1 MFKYTESYTDN
12 NLSDE
17 DLELLYSK
25 IVTAADLSLKGYR
38 YNECQDTFV
47 NYESVGH
54 LVPPD
59 WFDHRQMAEEEEE
72 SMPRWDL
79 GDNSDSG
86 VLDYHVD
93 TCNELLGLAADCYDA
108 LLPLRYSNR
117 PATTRRANS
126 RFDYANYLGGV
137 YLDEPACRLV
147 TTYPHLGMYEIID
160 LSAVWDSF
168 LHNGCVVIP
177 QLETFARLVPTN
189 AQYFRHH
196 ADLVL
201 TYIDAMREE
210 VAHNLRVSPAVEVSP
225 PALAPG
231 QYTRKDWKPFT
242 IFAGVQDGNCQLCA
256 HTPEE
261 HRYLE
266 SSIDTDASST
276 SNSSTDLNWQDVVIN
291 PVGAGWNYRDSRF
304 KWFGKDLVTPVTPQR
319 RSNVRNVVRT
329 TVLTVVDDLRCH
341 LRSLQVQGTLL
352 GKSGAMTTRKV
363 FLPVG
368 QDRRIP
374 VQCYPVHPLVMVA
387 VVTPRR
393 QRGRTMVT
401 GVYNP
406 RSDSIGIGQT
416 RIAVERVALQFKP
429 CRFHLRQWI
438 DRGQASMAGQVM
450 DTGLPVPYVL
460 VDAQLYPRLWNL
472 ISHRVS
478 QDKTTLVLLEG
489 DTNC

>member
-1 MFKYTESYTDN
+1 MFKYTESYN
-12 NLSDE
+12 ESNLSDE
-17 DLELLYSK
+17 DLKLLYSK
-25 IVTAADLSLKGYR
+25 IETAADLSLEGYR

-54 LVPPD
+54 LVPPN

-72 SMPRWDL
+72 GTLRWDL

-93 TCNELLGLAADCYDA
+93 TCNELLGFAADCYDVE
-108 LLPLRYSNR
+108 LSLRHSNR
-117 PATTRRANS
+117 PAPTRRANT
-126 RFDYANYLGGV
+126 RFDYANHLGIS
-137 YLDEPACRLV
+137 YLDDLACRRD
-147 TTYPHLGMYEIID
+147 TTYPHLGMYNLVD
-160 LSAVWDSF
+160 VDAVWDAFVYDGSDA
-168 LHNGCVVIP
+168 IP
-177 QLETFARLVPTN
+177 QLEDFVRLVPTN
-189 AQYFRHH
+189 VHYTRYH
-196 ADLVL
+196 AGLLSTIIGRMHDKIFSTLPVPQA
-201 TYIDAMREE
+201 I
-210 VAHNLRVSPAVEVSP
+210 EVSP

-276 SNSSTDLNWQDVVIN
+276 SDSSTDLNWQDVVIN

-341 LRSLQVQGTLL
+341 LRSLQVQGTLI
-352 GKSGAMTTRKV
+352 GKSGAMTTRKA

-438 DRGQASMAGQVM
+438 DRGKASMAGQVM

-472 ISHRVS
+472 ISQRVS